1 MSSKKRIKNAEKKR
15 QSIISTLLDAS
26 SMLRGSYALVHTK
39 CGRDNCWCNQEEKGH
54 PHSRITWSEQGQGVT
69 RKVPSED
76 IAWIQEVTSNY
87 KEFRRLRRELLQ
99 LEDQIKMLF
108 DAFEDDL
115 IRKTRKGKSYLEVK
129 PKNCR
134 RGARRT
140 AKKKKGRK
148 SGKR

>member
-1 MSSKKRIKNAEKKR
+1 MSSQNKIKNAEKNR
-15 QSIISTLLDAS
+15 QSIISALLDVS

-39 CGRDNCWCNQEEKGH
+39 CGRGNCWCNQEKEGH

-76 IAWIQEVTSNY
+76 IDWIQEVTSNY
-87 KEFRRLRRELLQ
+87 KDFRRLRRELLH
-99 LEDQIKMLF
+99 LEDQIRRLL
-108 DAFEDDL
+108 DAYESEVV
-115 IRKTRKGKSYLEVK
+115 RKTRKGRAYLQVK

-134 RGARRT
+134 KGVRRT
-140 AKKKKGRK
+140 AKKKKRKK